1 MAIQFIPKEKKI
13 VIKTE
18 KKEGAQ
24 TQEQT
29 ITNSLDTSVAD
40 MVAEF
45 FEGRTALH
53 KLHLKVQGVGSF
65 AAHKALNSLYDAFQ
79 EAGDTLAEQYQGATC
94 ILLSIPNAPSKEL
107 NTVQDAIDF
116 LKGIKEMVTTL
127 QAKMPYSEIV
137 NELDGIKATI
147 NKYNYRLE
155 FLK

>member
-1 MAIQFIPKEKKI
+1 MALQLKSKTLTIKEY
-13 VIKTE
+13 
-18 KKEGAQ
+18 AN
-24 TQEQT
+24 
-29 ITNSLDTSVAD
+29 NSLDTSVAD

-53 KLHLKVQGVGSF
+53 KLHLKVQGEGSF

-94 ILLSIPNAPSKEL
+94 VLLSIPNAPSKKL

-147 NKYNYRLE
+147 NKYNYHLE